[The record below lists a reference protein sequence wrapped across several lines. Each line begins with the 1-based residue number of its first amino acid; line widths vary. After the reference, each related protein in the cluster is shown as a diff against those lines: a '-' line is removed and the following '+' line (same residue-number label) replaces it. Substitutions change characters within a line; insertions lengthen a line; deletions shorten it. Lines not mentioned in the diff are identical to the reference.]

1 MTTTDQPARVS
12 AADIV
17 SLLHDM
23 ATLTSETPLR
33 MQPAWYERKA
43 RLLSQIAA
51 SLDTAEAYLA
61 ASEAWHQCGQLV
73 SRIHAQEDRP

>member
-12 AADIV
+12 AADIAA
-17 SLLHDM
+17 LLRDM
-23 ATLTSETPLR
+23 AALRPDTPLAE
-33 MQPAWYERKA
+33 QLAWHERKA

-61 ASEAWHQCGQLV
+61 ASEAWHQCGQLA
-73 SRIHAQEDRP
+73 RGIQA